1 MDNLVAVEVLAEPPL
16 AIVSVVGYR
25 EVEEPL
31 FEDGKPVFDG
41 EGNPAVRVVKR
52 PNTEDVT
59 KGGTAYLDPQET
71 QIHLLV
77 QAGLVKILP
86 VSKGK
91 ADK

>member
-25 EVEEPL
+25 EVDEFL
-31 FEDGKPVFDG
+31 FGGDGRPRFVAD
-41 EGNPAVRVVKR
+41 GNPHTRKVRL
-52 PNTEDVT
+52 PDTQDVT
-59 KGGTAYLDPQET
+59 KGGTAYLDPAET

-86 VSKGK
+86 AKGK
-91 ADK
+91 K